1 MAARSEP
8 HMPDNDGITRIQPAA
23 GSSGSGTSP
32 RCSIDRA
39 EVATS
44 GLPPDARTNANA
56 GTDR

>member
-1 MAARSEP
+1 
-8 HMPDNDGITRIQPAA
+8 MPDREGITRIQPAA

-39 EVATS
+39 DVATS

-56 GTDR
+56 GTER